1 MTVIDDIKDRL
12 DIVDIVSE
20 TVKLRKSGRTYIG
33 FCPFHSNTRTPS
45 FVVWPETNTW
55 KCFGACNTGGD
66 VFTYVMKRDG
76 LEFKEVLRELGRK
89 VGIEVEEHKPEAE
102 IQDQHLTRLHEA
114 VAATAQWF
122 NHLLINSSAAQAA
135 RQHLAKRAIT
145 ARTIETFQLG
155 YSPEDWH
162 ALENTLK
169 GKGFTREELIDAGL
183 LVQREDGN
191 VFDRFRNRLMIPIH
205 DGKGQPIGFGAR
217 ALKDGDEPKYLN
229 SPQTALFDKSR
240 TLYALHMARNAIR
253 DQKVA
258 VIVEGY
264 MDAIAAH
271 QWGFANVVAS
281 LGTALTETQFR
292 TLQKLAA
299 KIVLALDPDT
309 AGINAM
315 LRGLDV
321 ARETLDRESIAVFNP
336 RGLVTH
342 AGKLNID
349 LRILTLPDEL
359 DPDELMQKDANQWRT
374 LVDAAPPVVEF
385 VIGTFTANRD
395 LNDPRERASIA
406 KQVLPI
412 IRDVASPVEQDAYV
426 QQLARKLKVDP
437 RALFEQMR
445 LPVAT
450 QPRVRPRPASEAAPL
465 KRDTNDLEQ
474 YALTLVLHQPHLL
487 AVIDEQLDRAGQP
500 PLSADDFEQLP
511 NREVFR
517 AFRSAIDSSAGGGLD
532 LVRSKL
538 EAALQAHLNLLLET
552 PAERPTVGRDSSDEQ
567 DAVQAGLRLRERRL
581 RREGRELHGLL
592 QEAQNDPAFSDLA
605 ALQQS
610 SQANAMALLRL
621 QQILSARTITR
632 ASTVEPWGHN

>member
-12 DIVDIVSE
+12 EIVDIVSE

-33 FCPFHSNTRTPS
+33 MCPFHSNTRTPS

-114 VAATAQWF
+114 TAAAAQWF
-122 NHLLINSSAAQAA
+122 NYLLLNNPQAQVA

-145 ARTIETFQLG
+145 AKTIEAFQLG
-155 YSPEDWH
+155 YSPDDWH

-169 GKGFTREELIDAGL
+169 NKGYAREEMIDAGL
-183 LVQREDGN
+183 LVQRDDGN

-205 DGKGQPIGFGAR
+205 DGKGKPIGFGAR

-240 TLYALHMARNAIR
+240 TLYALHAARNAIR

-292 TLQKLAA
+292 TLQKLAP

-309 AGINAM
+309 AGVNAM

-336 RGLVTH
+336 RGLIGH

-349 LRILTLPDEL
+349 LRILTLPDDL
-359 DPDELMQKDANQWRT
+359 DPDEWRA
-374 LVDAAPPVVEF
+374 LVDAAPPVAEF
-385 VIGTFTANRD
+385 VIGAFTANRN
-395 LNDPRERASIA
+395 LADPRERASIA

-412 IRDVASPVEQDAYV
+412 IRDVASPVEQDVYV
-426 QQLARKLKVDP
+426 QQLARKLKVEP

-445 LPVAT
+445 LPAGA
-450 QPRVRPRPASEAAPL
+450 PLRSRPRPASAPSPAEL
-465 KRDTNDLEQ
+465 KRDANDLES
-474 YALTLVLHQPHLL
+474 YCLSLIVRQPHLL
-487 AVIDEQLDRAGQP
+487 PLIDEALNRAEQP

-517 AFRSAIDSSAGGGLD
+517 ALRTVVIEHTPTSEAMRATLEPALHDQLD
-532 LVRSKL
+532 RLLNESTSRP
-538 EAALQAHLNLLLET
+538 ALGHGENI
-552 PAERPTVGRDSSDEQ
+552 EQ
-567 DAVQAGLRLRERRL
+567 DAQQTGLRLRERRL
-581 RREGRELHGLL
+581 RREGRELLMVL
-592 QEAQNDPAFSDLA
+592 QDAQAMPDDSDID

-610 SQANAMALLRL
+610 SQINAVALLRL
-621 QQILSARTITR
+621 QQILSPRTITR
-632 ASTVEPWGHN
+632 QSTAEPWNRS

>member
-33 FCPFHSNTRTPS
+33 MCPFHANTRTPS

-89 VGIEVEEHKPEAE
+89 VGVEVEEHRPEAE

-114 VAATAQWF
+114 TAAAAQWF
-122 NHLLINSSAAQAA
+122 NYLLINNPQAQVA

-145 ARTIETFQLG
+145 AKTIEAFQLG
-155 YSPEDWH
+155 YSPDDWH

-169 GKGFTREELIDAGL
+169 TQGFTREEMIDAGL
-183 LVQREDGN
+183 LVQRDDGN

-205 DGKGQPIGFGAR
+205 DGKGKPIGFGAR

-240 TLYALHMARNAIR
+240 TLYALHAARNAIR

-292 TLQKLAA
+292 TLQKLAP

-309 AGINAM
+309 AGVNAM

-336 RGLVTH
+336 RGLIGH

-349 LRILTLPDEL
+349 LRILTLPDDL
-359 DPDELMQKDANQWRT
+359 DPDELMQRNPGRICHRGVYGQ
-374 LVDAAPPVVEF
+374 
-385 VIGTFTANRD
+385 
-395 LNDPRERASIA
+395 S
-406 KQVLPI
+406 
-412 IRDVASPVEQDAYV
+412 
-426 QQLARKLKVDP
+426 
-437 RALFEQMR
+437 R
-445 LPVAT
+445 L
-450 QPRVRPRPASEAAPL
+450 E
-465 KRDTNDLEQ
+465 
-474 YALTLVLHQPHLL
+474 
-487 AVIDEQLDRAGQP
+487 
-500 PLSADDFEQLP
+500 
-511 NREVFR
+511 
-517 AFRSAIDSSAGGGLD
+517 
-532 LVRSKL
+532 
-538 EAALQAHLNLLLET
+538 
-552 PAERPTVGRDSSDEQ
+552 
-567 DAVQAGLRLRERRL
+567 
-581 RREGRELHGLL
+581 
-592 QEAQNDPAFSDLA
+592 
-605 ALQQS
+605 
-610 SQANAMALLRL
+610 
-621 QQILSARTITR
+621 
-632 ASTVEPWGHN
+632 

>member
-12 DIVDIVSE
+12 EIVDIVSE

-33 FCPFHSNTRTPS
+33 MCPFHSNTRTPS

-114 VAATAQWF
+114 TAAAAQWF
-122 NHLLINSSAAQAA
+122 NYLLINNPQAQVA

-145 ARTIETFQLG
+145 AKAIEAFQLG
-155 YSPEDWH
+155 YSPDDWH

-169 GKGFTREELIDAGL
+169 AKGFAREEMIDAGL
-183 LVQREDGN
+183 LVQRDDGN
-191 VFDRFRNRLMIPIH
+191 VFDRFRNRLMIPIY
-205 DGKGQPIGFGAR
+205 DGRGKPIGFGAR

-240 TLYALHMARNAIR
+240 TLYALHAARNAIR

-292 TLQKLAA
+292 TLQKLAP

-309 AGINAM
+309 AGVNAM

-336 RGLVTH
+336 RGLIGH

-349 LRILTLPDEL
+349 LRILTLPDDL
-359 DPDELMQKDANQWRT
+359 DPDELMQRNPDEWRA
-374 LVDAAPPVVEF
+374 LVDAAPPVAEF
-385 VIGTFTANRD
+385 VIGAFTANRN
-395 LNDPRERASIA
+395 LADPRERASIA

-412 IRDVASPVEQDAYV
+412 IRDVASPVEQDVYV
-426 QQLARKLKVDP
+426 QQLARKLKVEP

-445 LPVAT
+445 LPAGAPT
-450 QPRVRPRPASEAAPL
+450 RSRPRPVPTPAEL
-465 KRDTNDLEQ
+465 KRDANDLES
-474 YALTLVLHQPHLL
+474 YCLSLIVRQPHLL
-487 AVIDEQLDRAGQP
+487 PMIDEALDRAEQP

-517 AFRSAIDSSAGGGLD
+517 ALRTVTIEHTPTIEAMRATLEPALYGQLD
-532 LVRSKL
+532 QLLSESTSRP
-538 EAALQAHLNLLLET
+538 AL
-552 PAERPTVGRDSSDEQ
+552 GRGEDLEQ
-567 DAVQAGLRLRERRL
+567 DAQQTGLRLRERRL
-581 RREGRELHGLL
+581 RREGRELLMVL
-592 QEAQNDPAFSDLA
+592 QDAQAMPDDSDIDT
-605 ALQQS
+605 LQQS
-610 SQANAMALLRL
+610 SQNNAVALLRL
-621 QQILSARTITR
+621 QQILSPRTITR
-632 ASTVEPWGHN
+632 QSTAEPWNRS

>member
-33 FCPFHSNTRTPS
+33 LCPFHANTRTPS

-114 VAATAQWF
+114 TAAAAQWF
-122 NHLLINSSAAQAA
+122 NYLLLNNPQAQVA

-145 ARTIETFQLG
+145 AKTIEAFQLG
-155 YSPEDWH
+155 YSPDDWH

-169 GKGFTREELIDAGL
+169 NKGFSREEMIDAGL
-183 LVQREDGN
+183 LVQRDDGN

-205 DGKGQPIGFGAR
+205 DGRGKPIGFGAR

-240 TLYALHMARNAIR
+240 TLYALHLARNVIR

-292 TLQKLAA
+292 TLQKLAP

-309 AGINAM
+309 AGVNAM

-321 ARETLDRESIAVFNP
+321 ARETLDREAIAVFNP
-336 RGLVTH
+336 RGLVGH

-359 DPDELMQKDANQWRT
+359 DPDELMQRNPDDWRA

-385 VIGTFTANRD
+385 VIGAFTANRD

-412 IRDVASPVEQDAYV
+412 IRDVASPVEQDSYV

-437 RALFEQMR
+437 RALFEQMK
-445 LPVAT
+445 LPAGASA
-450 QPRVRPRPASEAAPL
+450 RSRPRPVPTPAEV
-465 KRDTNDLEQ
+465 KRDANDLETYCLSQ
-474 YALTLVLHQPHLL
+474 LVRQPHLL
-487 AVIDEQLDRAGQP
+487 ALLDAALDRAEQA

-511 NREVFR
+511 NREIFR
-517 AFRSAIDSSAGGGLD
+517 ALRAVSIDHPPTIEALRA
-532 LVRSKL
+532 VL
-538 EAALQAHLNLLLET
+538 EPALYGQF
-552 PAERPTVGRDSSDEQ
+552 ERLINAPTGRPPLGQGVSVEQ
-567 DAVQAGLRLRERRL
+567 DAQQTGLRLREQRL
-581 RREGRELHGLL
+581 RREGRELLMVL
-592 QEAQNDPAFSDLA
+592 QDTTDADNID

-610 SQANAMALLRL
+610 SQNNAVALLRL
-621 QQILSARTITR
+621 QQILSPRTITR
-632 ASTVEPWGHN
+632 QSTAEPWNRS

>member
-12 DIVDIVSE
+12 EIVDIVSE

-33 FCPFHSNTRTPS
+33 LCPFHANTRTPS

-66 VFTYVMKRDG
+66 VFTYIMKRDG

-114 VAATAQWF
+114 TAAAAQWF
-122 NHLLINSSAAQAA
+122 NYLLLNNPAAQAA

-145 ARTIETFQLG
+145 AKTIETFQLG
-155 YSPEDWH
+155 YSPDDWH

-169 GKGFTREELIDAGL
+169 NKGFTREEMIDAGL
-183 LVQREDGN
+183 LVQRDDGN

-205 DGKGQPIGFGAR
+205 DGKGKPIGFGAR

-240 TLYALHMARNAIR
+240 TLYALHFARNAIR

-292 TLQKLAA
+292 TLQKLAP

-309 AGINAM
+309 AGVNAM

-336 RGLVTH
+336 RGLVGH

-349 LRILTLPDEL
+349 LRILTLPDDL
-359 DPDELMQKDANQWRT
+359 DPDELMQRNPDDWRA

-385 VIGTFTANRD
+385 VIGAFTANRD

-406 KQVLPI
+406 RQVLPI

-445 LPVAT
+445 LPAGAPT
-450 QPRVRPRPASEAAPL
+450 RSRPRPASAPAEA
-465 KRDTNDLEQ
+465 KRDANDLETYCLSQ
-474 YALTLVLHQPHLL
+474 IVRQPHLL
-487 AVIDEQLDRAGQP
+487 ALIDESLNRAEQA

-511 NREVFR
+511 NREIFR
-517 AFRSAIDSSAGGGLD
+517 TLRAVSIDHTPTSEQVQAE
-532 LVRSKL
+532 L
-538 EAALQAHLNLLLET
+538 EPALYGQFDRLLNAPT
-552 PAERPTVGRDSSDEQ
+552 TRPALGRGESLEQ
-567 DAVQAGLRLRERRL
+567 DAQQTGLRLREQRL
-581 RREGRELHGLL
+581 RREGRELLMVL
-592 QEAQNDPAFSDLA
+592 QDTTDADNID

-610 SQANAMALLRL
+610 SQNNAVALLRL
-621 QQILSARTITR
+621 QQILSPRTITR
-632 ASTVEPWGHN
+632 QSTAEPWNRS

>member
-33 FCPFHSNTRTPS
+33 LCPFHANTRTPS

-76 LEFKEVLRELGRK
+76 FEFKEVLRELGRK

-114 VAATAQWF
+114 VAAAAQWF
-122 NHLLINSSAAQAA
+122 NYLLINNSQAKVA
-135 RQHLAKRAIT
+135 RDHLARRAIT
-145 ARTIETFQLG
+145 AKTIEAFQLG
-155 YSPEDWH
+155 YSPDDWH
-162 ALENTLK
+162 ALETQLMS
-169 GKGFTREELIDAGL
+169 GGFTREDMIDAGL
-183 LVQREDGN
+183 LVQREDGK

-205 DGKGQPIGFGAR
+205 DGKGKPIGFGAR

-229 SPQTALFDKSR
+229 SPQTVLFDKGR
-240 TLYALHMARNAIR
+240 TLYALHAARNAIR

-264 MDAIAAH
+264 MDALAAH

-292 TLQKLAA
+292 TLQKLAP

-336 RGLVTH
+336 RGLIGH

-349 LRILTLPDEL
+349 LRILTLPDDL
-359 DPDELMQKDANQWRT
+359 DPDELMQRDADEWRT
-374 LVDAAPPVVEF
+374 LVEAAPPVVEF
-385 VIGTFTANRD
+385 VIETFTANRD
-395 LNDPRERASIA
+395 LTDPREKAAIA
-406 KQVLPI
+406 RQVLPI
-412 IRDVASPVEQDAYV
+412 IRDV
-426 QQLARKLKVDP
+426 
-437 RALFEQMR
+437 
-445 LPVAT
+445 
-450 QPRVRPRPASEAAPL
+450 
-465 KRDTNDLEQ
+465 
-474 YALTLVLHQPHLL
+474 
-487 AVIDEQLDRAGQP
+487 
-500 PLSADDFEQLP
+500 
-511 NREVFR
+511 
-517 AFRSAIDSSAGGGLD
+517 
-532 LVRSKL
+532 
-538 EAALQAHLNLLLET
+538 
-552 PAERPTVGRDSSDEQ
+552 
-567 DAVQAGLRLRERRL
+567 
-581 RREGRELHGLL
+581 
-592 QEAQNDPAFSDLA
+592 
-605 ALQQS
+605 
-610 SQANAMALLRL
+610 
-621 QQILSARTITR
+621 
-632 ASTVEPWGHN
+632 